1 VNPPTKEE
9 EVASN
14 GSRMLFV
21 NLPVKDLDRS
31 VGFFTSLGFSFDP
44 RFTDETA
51 TQMIVSENA
60 FVMLLVEDRFKDFTK
75 KPLAD
80 ATKQTEVIMALSADS
95 RECVDELAD
104 KALAAGG
111 SPANEPLEMGFMYG
125 RSFNDLDGHLW
136 EVVWMDPAALEA
148 ESPAVSA
155 QA

>member
-1 VNPPTKEE
+1 M
-9 EVASN
+9 ASN

-60 FVMLLVEDRFKDFTK
+60 FVMLLVENRFKDFTK